1 VATCPDGVQH
11 SRISQVSFTS
21 AEMRYIEDCPDAQ
34 PSRPDVDLL
43 WEELRYFGKVVAEDR
58 PDEANF
64 RPNAPQPESEFEQN

>member
-1 VATCPDGVQH
+1 
-11 SRISQVSFTS
+11 
-21 AEMRYIEDCPDAQ
+21 MRYIEDCPDAQ